1 MLVSFTILC
10 LIVWNCVC
18 RKVINLNVFF
28 IQSSLDLSE
37 FAKAA
42 KKKLQSVRHFCVSSL
57 IRLLLGC
64 LESKPEILL
73 CFVPAK

>member
-18 RKVINLNVFF
+18 RKVIDFNLF

-42 KKKLQSVRHFCVSSL
+42 KKKLQSVRHFYISSL
-57 IRLLLGC
+57 IRLLLSC
-64 LESKPEILL
+64 LESKPEILRY
-73 CFVPAK
+73 FVPAK